1 MVPGAN
7 SEAAPSSMEIEY
19 LSVAPSTRIRRAVK
33 NGTTDSMMRCRQVNR
48 GSESSV
54 EAAGVVLT
62 RLFHHILHFHSGQRR
77 SDLKV
82 VVDPALDLKPAI
94 IGDIEADAV
103 RVLILTRPAHRGLY
117 FYIPPAQGAWQ

>member
-33 NGTTDSMMRCRQVNR
+33 NGTTDSMMRCRHVNR

-62 RLFHHILHFHSGQRR
+62 RLFHHISFIRGSGG

-82 VVDPALDLKPAI
+82 VVDPTFDLETAI
-94 IGDIEADAV
+94 IGDIEAHAV

-117 FYIPPAQGAWQ
+117 FQISPTECAR